1 MISFSSYGLLDN
13 IPCGTDINAIINE
26 KLETIEQDH
35 TEYIKVGSSFLLKK
49 KKDKF
54 LKTQF

>member
-49 KKDKF
+49 KKINF
-54 LKTQF
+54 